1 MANDNAQE
9 RFEMEQLLYLECS
22 AGISGDMVVAALLD
36 AGASEQKLRGVLE
49 SLDLGGFSVEITR
62 VKKSG
67 LDACDFNVV

>member
-49 SLDLGGFSVEITR
+49 SLDLGGF
-62 VKKSG
+62 
-67 LDACDFNVV
+67 

>member
-36 AGASEQKLRGVLE
+36 AGVIDESGRLTCDERYVLPGTDIFLTQKDIR
-49 SLDLGGFSVEITR
+49 
-62 VKKSG
+62 
-67 LDACDFNVV
+67 

>member
-36 AGASEQKLRGVLE
+36 AGVLRQTEGGLRWIARVHGAQALEAVLPQP
-49 SLDLGGFSVEITR
+49 DGDWYI
-62 VKKSG
+62 
-67 LDACDFNVV
+67 